1 MFFCYSLR
9 SFFYKL
15 VLLDKKKMKKLLST
29 LKNNKIKIK
38 MNYSTKK
45 EIFNNLQENLKKKN
59 FEKFEEEIM
68 K

>member
-1 MFFCYSLR
+1 
-9 SFFYKL
+9 
-15 VLLDKKKMKKLLST
+15 MKKLIST